1 MKLKRIYFLLAL
13 ILALA
18 LAGCGKDDEA
28 APKETDAKKSGDS
41 YTVVD
46 DRGVEIT
53 FDKVPE
59 TVISLQPSNTEILF
73 ELGVGDKVIGVT
85 DYDKW
90 PEEVQNIE
98 KVSDTIN
105 VNLERVIEL
114 NPDVVFAYTMGGEEQ
129 VEQLESAGLKVFVI
143 QSASSIEDVYGDI
156 GQIAQVMGVED
167 KGKELVEK
175 IKDQFAAI
183 KEKQIKLSR
192 RKKSILKS
200 RPLRIFGPSVQAHSS
215 RS

>member
-59 TVISLQPSNTEILF
+59 T
-73 ELGVGDKVIGVT
+73 
-85 DYDKW
+85 
-90 PEEVQNIE
+90 
-98 KVSDTIN
+98 
-105 VNLERVIEL
+105 RC
-114 NPDVVFAYTMGGEEQ
+114 
-129 VEQLESAGLKVFVI
+129 
-143 QSASSIEDVYGDI
+143 SSTSHY
-156 GQIAQVMGVED
+156 
-167 KGKELVEK
+167 
-175 IKDQFAAI
+175 
-183 KEKQIKLSR
+183 R
-192 RKKSILKS
+192 
-200 RPLRIFGPSVQAHSS
+200 LRILCDLQVA
-215 RS
+215 